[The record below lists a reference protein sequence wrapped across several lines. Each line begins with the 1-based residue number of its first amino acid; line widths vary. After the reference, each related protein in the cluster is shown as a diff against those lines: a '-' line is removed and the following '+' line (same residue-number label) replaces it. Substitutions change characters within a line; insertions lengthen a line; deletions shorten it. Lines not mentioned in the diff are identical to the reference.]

1 MVIYQADITIQ
12 RCPAQYGCE
21 ARSAS
26 SASSFTWSRRWP
38 ALCAARIAEI
48 TIGEAALPLPAPGG
62 GISDGKAFL
71 IEVLFS
77 YALAATVLN
86 TATTASIGDNS
97 FYGLAIGFV
106 VLAGGYSA
114 GGVSG
119 AAFNPAVASGLFAVA
134 GENTNLWIYWVAPM
148 VGGLAA
154 GLFFHIINAEEND
167 LRLGKTD
174 EIEHRGAAIGA
185 HTTNYKAGG
194 KQQNAWLAA
203 MTDANLMFDLGK
215 RGDTDTQADG
225 EKVVPSV

>member
-1 MVIYQADITIQ
+1 M
-12 RCPAQYGCE
+12 GE

-134 GENTNLWIYWVAPM
+134 GEKFTFEEYEQMMGKAKDM
-148 VGGLAA
+148 MAA
-154 GLFFHIINAEEND
+154 
-167 LRLGKTD
+167 K
-174 EIEHRGAAIGA
+174 AA
-185 HTTNYKAGG
+185 
-194 KQQNAWLAA
+194 
-203 MTDANLMFDLGK
+203 
-215 RGDTDTQADG
+215 
-225 EKVVPSV
+225 